1 MNTNTE
7 LHVIFGAGPIG
18 LAVVNELVKRGK
30 QVRVITRSGRANVPA
45 GVEVCAGDASDPDSA
60 RRLSQGAAVIY
71 NCVNAP
77 DYHKWPEQFPPL
89 QAGIIAG
96 AAANGAKL
104 VVMDNLYMYGPH
116 DGKPMTEDMPMR
128 GRGSRGG
135 TRVQMTRDL
144 MAAHASGKV
153 RVAVGRAADYFGPG
167 GLTSQAGE
175 RMFYPA
181 IAGSKVQVLGD
192 PDLPHTLTYIPDIGK
207 ALVILGERDE
217 ALGEIWHIPSA
228 ARMTLREFVT
238 LIGQEAGT
246 QPKIAALKKSAFRAV
261 VLAALGIV
269 NPQLR
274 GLGAEMYQF
283 DEPFILDTSKFEKA
297 FGSIATPL
305 SQAIR
310 ETVAWY
316 QANPLKA

>member
-1 MNTNTE
+1 MDNNTE

-18 LAVVNELVKRGK
+18 LAVINELVKRGK
-30 QVRVITRSGRANVPA
+30 QVRVITRSGRANVPI
-45 GVEVCAGDASDPDSA
+45 GVEVCAGDASDSA
-60 RRLSQGAAVIY
+60 STRQLSQSAAVIY

-116 DGKPMTEDMPMR
+116 AGQPMTEDMPMR

-167 GLTSQAGE
+167 GLASQAGE

-181 IAGSKVQVLGD
+181 IAGGKVQVLGD

-207 ALVILGERDE
+207 ALVILGEREE

-228 ARMTLREFVT
+228 ARMTLREFIT

-246 QPKIAALKKSAFRAV
+246 QPQIAALKKSAFRAV

-297 FGSIATPL
+297 FGSIATSLPH
-305 SQAIR
+305 AIR
-310 ETVAWY
+310 DTVAWY
-316 QANPLKA
+316 RGNPLKA